1 MDLSRDYDDF
11 PTGGLNRGKKSFL
24 GRNSRILHFIMAGI
38 QRSIPRGKVEEGG
51 GWKGDFVVNIV
62 SVSEALT
69 GLSLSCLSK

>member
-38 QRSIPRGKVEEGG
+38 QRSIPDGRGIL
-51 GWKGDFVVNIV
+51 W
-62 SVSEALT
+62 ST
-69 GLSLSCLSK
+69 LSLFQKL